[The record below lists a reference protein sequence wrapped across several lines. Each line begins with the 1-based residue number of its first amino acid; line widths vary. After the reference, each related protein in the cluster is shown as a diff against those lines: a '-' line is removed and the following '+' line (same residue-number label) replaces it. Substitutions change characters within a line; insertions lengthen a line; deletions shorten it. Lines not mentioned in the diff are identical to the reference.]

1 MFTSYKLTILLK
13 ENNDIIDSVM
23 LEYSNKLKRVEI
35 VKKVRTY
42 LGYIGYNT
50 KYYKFSLKK
59 V

>member
-13 ENNDIIDSVM
+13 ENNDIIDSII

-50 KYYKFSLKK
+50 KDYKFSLKK